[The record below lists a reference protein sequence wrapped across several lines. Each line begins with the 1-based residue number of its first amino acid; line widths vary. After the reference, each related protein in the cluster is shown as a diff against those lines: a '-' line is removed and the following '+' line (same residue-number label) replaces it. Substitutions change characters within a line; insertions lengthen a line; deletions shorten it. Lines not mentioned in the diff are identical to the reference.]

1 MVNNKVILI
10 GRLCLDAR
18 IIEPR
23 QEGQD
28 KIAHIL
34 LAVDKP
40 IRKKKDDEKEK
51 DTEKSSDANFI
62 WLSAFG
68 GCAVFLEKYGKKGTK
83 FAIEGHL
90 STHDYMKDNQKM
102 NSLDVV
108 VENIQFCE
116 KKNREAAEGFVEIPE
131 EMMIE
136 MPFK

>member
-10 GRLCLDAR
+10 GRLCADAR
-18 IIEPR
+18 IIEPKR
-23 QEGQD
+23 EGQD

-40 IRKKKDDEKEK
+40 KRKKEGDEKEQDK
-51 DTEKSSDANFI
+51 EKGSDANFI

-68 GCAVFLEKYGKKGTK
+68 GCAVFLEKFGKKGVK

-90 STHDYMKDNQKM
+90 DSHEYEKDGQRM
-102 NSLDVV
+102 NSLNVI

-116 KKNREAAEGFVEIPE
+116 KKSQDSEEGFIEIPE
-131 EMMIE
+131 EMIQE